1 MTGTHTERHTAGV
14 TFKKGQRINVG
25 LIGFGTVG
33 TGVAKVLKENANLIK
48 DRLGCELV
56 LKRVADKDIA
66 RDRGVKLEDGVLT
79 TDAMDVIN
87 DPEVSIVIELVG
99 GTGIAKTFIMEA
111 LDRGKHVVTANK
123 ALLST
128 HGKEIFEK
136 AAEKGV
142 DIGFEASVG
151 GGIPVIRAL
160 REGLSANRIESI
172 YGIINGTANY
182 ILSKMTNDGGKFE
195 DVLRRAQEKGYAE
208 ADPSYDVDGIDTAHK
223 LAILINL
230 AYGTYIKL
238 SDIYTEG
245 ISSISQHDIKFAK
258 EFGYRIKLLAITKA
272 VDGEIEARVHP
283 TMIPAAHP
291 LSTVDGVYNAIHLKG
306 NAVGSVMLYGL
317 GAGMMPTASAVVSDI
332 MDIARN
338 LKKNISN
345 RLTPLAYTE
354 EAVRDIKIR
363 EIACLDIPYYIRFL
377 AIDKPGALSK
387 ISGVL
392 GAHNI
397 SISSVIQKDRKIG
410 GAVPLVILTH
420 NAHEKELRSAV
431 AEIQKMDIIH
441 DKIVYIRI
449 EENLGA
455 AN

>member
-1 MTGTHTERHTAGV
+1 M

-363 EIACLDIPYYIRFL
+363 EIACLEIPYYIRFL

>member
-1 MTGTHTERHTAGV
+1 MTGTQTERHPSGAAL
-14 TFKKGQRINVG
+14 KKAQRINVG

-33 TGVAKVLKENANLIK
+33 TGVAKVLKENAQLIK
-48 DRLGCELV
+48 DRLGCELI
-56 LKRVADKDIA
+56 LKRVADKDIV
-66 RDRGVKLEDGVLT
+66 RDRGVKLDDGVLT
-79 TDAMDVIN
+79 ANAADVIN
-87 DPEVSIVIELVG
+87 DPEISIVIELVG

-111 LDRGKHVVTANK
+111 LDKGKHVVTANK

-128 HGKEIFEK
+128 HGKEIFGH
-136 AAEKGV
+136 AAVKSL

-230 AYGTYIKL
+230 AYGTYINL

-272 VDGEIEARVHP
+272 IDGEIEARVHP

-291 LSTVDGVYNAIHLKG
+291 LATVEGVYNAIHLRG

-317 GAGMMPTASAVVSDI
+317 GAGMMPTASAVVSDL

-338 LKKNISN
+338 LRKNISN
-345 RLTPLAYTE
+345 RLTPLAFTE
-354 EAVRDIKIR
+354 DAVRDVKIR
-363 EIACLDIPYYIRFL
+363 HIDSLEIPYYIRFL

-420 NAHEKELRSAV
+420 NASEKSLRAAV
-431 AEIQKMDIIH
+431 DEIQKMDIIH

>member
-1 MTGTHTERHTAGV
+1 MTSDKRESPR
-14 TFKKGQRINVG
+14 RINVG

-33 TGVAKVLKENANLIK
+33 TGVVRVLKENAEVIK
-48 DRLGCELV
+48 DKLGCELV
-56 LKRVADKDIA
+56 LKRIADKDTA
-66 RDRGVKLEDGVLT
+66 RDRGVKVEDGVLT

-87 DPEVSIVIELVG
+87 DPEIAIVVELVG

-111 LDRGKHVVTANK
+111 LERGKHVVTANK

-128 HGKEIFEK
+128 HGKEIFKK
-136 AAEKGV
+136 ASEKGV
-142 DIGFEASVG
+142 DVYFEASVG
-151 GGIPVIRAL
+151 GGIPVIKAL
-160 REGLSANRIESI
+160 REGLAANRIESL

-223 LAILINL
+223 LAILIDL
-230 AYGTYIKL
+230 CYGTYIGLK
-238 SDIYTEG
+238 DIYTEG
-245 ISSISQHDIKFAK
+245 IRDISQLDIKFAK
-258 EFGYRIKLLAITKA
+258 EFGYRIKLLAIAKS
-272 VDGEIEARVHP
+272 VDGKVEARVHP
-283 TMIPAAHP
+283 TMIPATLP
-291 LSTVDGVYNAIHLKG
+291 LANVDGAYNAVHLKG
-306 NAVGSVMLYGL
+306 DAVGSVMFYGL
-317 GAGMMPTASAVVSDI
+317 GAGMMPTASAVVADI
-332 MDIARN
+332 MDIGRN
-338 LKKNISN
+338 ITKGVTN
-345 RLTPLAYTE
+345 RLSPLSYTDSS
-354 EAVRDIKIR
+354 VRDIKLRDIDSL
-363 EIACLDIPYYIRFL
+363 EIPYYIRFL
-377 AIDKPGALSK
+377 AVDKPGALSK
-387 ISGVL
+387 IAGVL

-420 NAHEKELRSAV
+420 NARERSLREAI

-441 DKIVYIRI
+441 DKIIYIRI